1 MQNWQPM
8 KHIPCV
14 AAVRIAHPAA
24 ADCAAPDAIIAV
36 LVVEALALMIA
47 ADVLDLALVTV
58 KGPVLEAAALRAEEL
73 AGGMAVPVTVQ
84 QLVEWIVLEG
94 AKEIAAVYALRI
106 VERPVYQHLE
116 HLNCRR

>member
-1 MQNWQPM
+1 M

-14 AAVRIAHPAA
+14 AAVRIARPAA

-36 LVVEALALMIA
+36 LVVVDLALMTA
-47 ADVLDLALVTV
+47 AGVVEPVLATA
-58 KGPVLEAAALRAEEL
+58 KGHALEAAAHRAEEL